1 MSLLSRSLI
10 IGLIAF
16 TFCSNIASGNE
27 IPAGWKKID
36 ANGKFSFYL
45 PPDMRD
51 TGSSGMENYHKEFT
65 NGKVNV
71 SFDYDPYEFLAYP
84 VRPGSLGKNFQE
96 ILLEIDGRKAF
107 MFLYENTDLR
117 KRPYYTA
124 DLSIGDLPNGDVK
137 LRMWIS
143 CWRPSRLKIAETI
156 FRSIRFN
163 TSRAGLP

>member
-1 MSLLSRSLI
+1 MFLLSRRLI
-10 IGLIAF
+10 IAIIAF
-16 TFCSNIASGNE
+16 TFCGNIARGNE

-45 PPDMRD
+45 PPDMRVS
-51 TGSSGMENYHKEFT
+51 GVGMESYSREYT

-71 SFDYDPYEFLAYP
+71 SFDYDPFEILAYP

-96 ILLEIDGRKAF
+96 TSLEIDGRKAF
-107 MFLYENTDLR
+107 LFTYENTDLR

-137 LRMWIS
+137 LRMRFS
-143 CWRPSRLKIAETI
+143 CWRQSRFKMADTI
-156 FRSIRFN
+156 FGSIKFN
-163 TSRAGLP
+163 